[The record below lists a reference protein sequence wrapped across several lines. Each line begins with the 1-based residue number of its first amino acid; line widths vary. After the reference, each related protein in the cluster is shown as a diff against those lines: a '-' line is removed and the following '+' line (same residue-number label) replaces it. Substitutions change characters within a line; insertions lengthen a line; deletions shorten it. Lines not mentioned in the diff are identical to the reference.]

1 MGGRFTLHYSGP
13 GSMEIIGRVFAGIG
27 AAGVL
32 RALTFVS
39 VPIGV
44 IIHGMGVLIGGPP
57 IADYLREWGGHV
69 FEPRAAQ

>member
-32 RALTFVS
+32 ADLTFVS
-39 VPIGV
+39 VLIGV
-44 IIHGMGVLIGGPP
+44 IIHGMVILMAGQP
-57 IADYLREWGGHV
+57 IDDYFRKRGEHV
-69 FEPRAAQ
+69 FEPGTAK